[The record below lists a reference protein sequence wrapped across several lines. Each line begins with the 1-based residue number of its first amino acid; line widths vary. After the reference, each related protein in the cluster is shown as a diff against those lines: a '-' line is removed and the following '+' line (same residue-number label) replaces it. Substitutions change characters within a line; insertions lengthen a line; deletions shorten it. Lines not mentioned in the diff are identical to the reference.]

1 MKVTLY
7 TTGCPKCAV
16 LKAKLDTKGVEF
28 DTVTNTE
35 EMARKGFEY
44 LPMLEV
50 DGVIYDFAKA
60 IKWINER

>member
-16 LKAKLDTKGVEF
+16 LKAKLDAKGVEF

>member
-16 LKAKLDTKGVEF
+16 LKAKLDAKGIEF
-28 DTVTNTE
+28 DTVTSTE

>member
-44 LPMLEV
+44 LPILEV

>member
-16 LKAKLDTKGVEF
+16 LKAKLDAKGVEF
-28 DTVTNTE
+28 DMVTSTE

>member
-16 LKAKLDTKGVEF
+16 LKAKLGAKGVEF